1 VIEGLVSQP
10 REGDPARVIDA
21 PTLQG
26 WIEKLDFEVTPE
38 EPSTLRI
45 RPREGGEALPP
56 FIVQCTENWVLL
68 SILPLLA
75 AEAFRAEGVARRLL
89 EANRDMRLA
98 KFALDK
104 NGALVLCA
112 ELPTESLDE
121 TEIADAVGRM
131 VHYAHQFLETL
142 AERS

>member
-1 VIEGLVSQP
+1 M
-10 REGDPARVIDA
+10 IDA

-26 WIEKLDFEVTPE
+26 WIEKLDFEATPVDE
-38 EPSTLRI
+38 TTLRI
-45 RPREGGEALPP
+45 HPREGGKDLPP

-68 SILPLLA
+68 TILPLLD
-75 AEAFRAEGVARRLL
+75 AEAFRAEGVGRRLL

-104 NGALVLCA
+104 NGAVVLSA

-121 TEIADAVGRM
+121 TEIADAVRRM
-131 VHYAHQFLETL
+131 VRYAQKFLASG
-142 AERS
+142 AER